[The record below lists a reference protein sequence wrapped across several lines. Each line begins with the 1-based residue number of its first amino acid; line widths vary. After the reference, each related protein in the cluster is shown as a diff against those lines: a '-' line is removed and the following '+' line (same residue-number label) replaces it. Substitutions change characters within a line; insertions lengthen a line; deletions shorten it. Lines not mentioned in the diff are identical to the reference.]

1 MLDLKQRIG
10 DYLLGPKVIHRV
22 PGRLRVSVPAIRR
35 VPSQFNGM
43 ANRLMDKIRLPNGIR
58 TVDLNFIS
66 GNVLIHY
73 HVNRTDEAGVMGWL
87 DDLYVFLM
95 GLEKR
100 VAKLPESERQ
110 KAASQVVCYLENAG
124 SGCIDLEKKEAI
136 VEAIWHQKI
145 APIGM

>member
-1 MLDLKQRIG
+1 MIDLKQRIG

-43 ANRLMDKIRLPNGIR
+43 VNRLIDKVRLPNGVK

-73 HVNRTDEAGVMGWL
+73 HVNQTEEVDVMGWL
-87 DDLYVFLM
+87 NDLYVFLLS
-95 GLEKR
+95 LEKR
-100 VAKLPESERQ
+100 LAKLPESERK
-110 KAASQVVCYLENAG
+110 KAASHVVCFLENADLD
-124 SGCIDLEKKEAI
+124 CLDLENKEAI
-136 VEAIWHQKI
+136 VEAIWR
-145 APIGM
+145 